1 MEIEIANFLEQVSD
15 LHLSD
20 DTKSKIR
27 SMMRQI
33 SEIESIGDACYN
45 VSRTLNRKMDSGK
58 EFNEWQTKSLKE
70 MMEITEKSLLQMSH
84 VLNGRRGE
92 TSLRDSINIEIEINA
107 KRDQLKAENVEA
119 INEHQYDYAV
129 GTMFADLVNECEKL
143 ADYVINVVEA
153 RLK

>member
-45 VSRTLNRKMDSGK
+45 MSRTLHRKIDTDK
-58 EFNEWQTKSLKE
+58 EFNEWQMKSLKE
-70 MMEITEKSLLQMSH
+70 MMEITNKSLLQMAR
-84 VLNGRRGE
+84 VLGGRREE
-92 TSLRDSINIEIEINA
+92 TSLRESINIEIEINA
-107 KRDQLKAENVEA
+107 KRDELKAQNVDA
-119 INEHQYDYAV
+119 INEHQYDYTV
-129 GTMFADLVNECEKL
+129 GTLFADLINECEKL